1 MIIYP
6 AIDLKGGKCVRLTQ
20 GDMSQDT
27 VYNDDPAAQAHEWA
41 RAGFSWLHVVDLDGA
56 IKGAPANSKAVRKI
70 IKAVDLPVQL
80 GGGIRTHAQIEHWL
94 QEGVSRVIL
103 GTAAVRDPDLVRR
116 ACREFPDQIAV
127 GIDAREGRVSVEGWV
142 RDAKITAAEL
152 AKHFEDAGVAAI
164 IYTDISRDGTGSG
177 INIDETVALA
187 AGTSIPVIASGGV
200 GSLADIRAVKNAA
213 LPGVIV
219 GKAFYNKSVDPKEAL
234 AAAC

>member
-1 MIIYP
+1 M
-6 AIDLKGGKCVRLTQ
+6 
-20 GDMSQDT
+20 
-27 VYNDDPAAQAHEWA
+27 
-41 RAGFSWLHVVDLDGA
+41 
-56 IKGAPANSKAVRKI
+56 
-70 IKAVDLPVQL
+70 
-80 GGGIRTHAQIEHWL
+80 
-94 QEGVSRVIL
+94 
-103 GTAAVRDPDLVRR
+103 
-116 ACREFPDQIAV
+116 
-127 GIDAREGRVSVEGWV
+127 
-142 RDAKITAAEL
+142 
-152 AKHFEDAGVAAI
+152 AAI